1 MVRNRCFV
9 SIVIAIVCSTASA
22 QTEGDPWSRALPSV
36 VGIAPPPW
44 SDTFDAT
51 AGALYL
57 SFVDAVHALS
67 RDTDTAP
74 LLDELLAFVQRRAGV
89 HRDARPVEGTCP
101 YLGGS
106 AGSLVADGGSGTLF
120 ADGGSGTLFP
130 DGGSGTVFG
139 DGGGVL
145 EPFSAAHFALDDSV
159 RAWSLLAVATA
170 DRDGRLFVPIELHD
184 EIAIIDRF
192 ELDEFAEGM
201 AGAFQSDLHR
211 SLELAAALAL
221 WPRVD
226 LDVVTGSVVVP
237 HGHLVLHHTVQV
249 LIGHHGGVRDVD
261 IEHLHDPRRVEV
273 TLTWSDT
280 VSAKVTLL
288 PMSFVT
294 LDGLLDAMTFLAAPE
309 QQRQRIVMSWTLSNC
324 ALIERYL
331 AGTRDTVSGS
341 PGTEHDASIATSS
354 SYAAFVFELLAA
366 GIAEDGQPLLAELC
380 RAMRQADDELDSI
393 PCDDAFALATLL
405 ADLDRRAYD
414 DVGSDVRGLTS
425 DALRRRTYA
434 AAGNHRLPFP
444 LPPASWPG
452 VYGVAACTPT
462 QRDSAWFSNR
472 GDVVADEHLIAP
484 GAWYFEMPFGDG
496 AGELGYWGTSFAAPY
511 AALRFPGQPGSHGA
525 GPFALGTCDA
535 SAVPPLNGP

>member
-1 MVRNRCFV
+1 MVRNWCLV
-9 SIVIAIVCSTASA
+9 SVLIAVVFGTAIA

-44 SDTFDAT
+44 SATFDAT

-57 SFVDAVHALS
+57 SFVGAVHTLS
-67 RDTDTAP
+67 MDTDTVP
-74 LLDELLAFVQRRAGV
+74 LLDDLLAFVQRRAGA
-89 HRDARPVEGTCP
+89 HRDARPEEGTCT

-106 AGSLVADGGSGTLF
+106 SGSLVADGGSGTLL
-120 ADGGSGTLFP
+120 ADGGSGTVL
-130 DGGSGTVFG
+130 G

-159 RAWSLLAVATA
+159 RAWSLLAVAAA
-170 DRDGRLFVPIELHD
+170 DREGSLSVPIELHD
-184 EIAIIDRF
+184 EIAIIDHF
-192 ELDEFAEGM
+192 ELDAFAEGM

-211 SLELAAALAL
+211 SLEIAAALAL
-221 WPRVD
+221 SPRVD
-226 LDVVTGSVVVP
+226 LDLVSGSVAVP

-249 LIGHHGGVRDVD
+249 LIGHHGGVRDVG
-261 IEHLHDPRRVEV
+261 IEHLDAPRRVEV

-294 LDGLLDAMTFLAAPE
+294 LEGLLDALTFLAAPD

-324 ALIERYL
+324 TLVERYL
-331 AGTRDTVSGS
+331 EATRENVAGS
-341 PGTEHDASIATSS
+341 PGTEPDASIATSS
-354 SYAAFVFELLAA
+354 SYATFVFELLAD
-366 GIAEDGQPLLAELC
+366 GIADDGQPLLAELC

-414 DVGSDVRGLTS
+414 DIGGDVRGLTS
-425 DALRRRTYA
+425 DMLWQRTYA

-462 QRDSAWFSNR
+462 QPDSAWFTNR
-472 GDVVADEHLIAP
+472 GDVLAEEHLIAP
-484 GAWYFEMPFGDG
+484 GAWYFELPFGDV

-511 AALRFPGQPGSHGA
+511 AALRFPGQAGSHGA
-525 GPFALGTCDA
+525 GPFALGACDTT
-535 SAVPPLNGP
+535 AVTPLNGP